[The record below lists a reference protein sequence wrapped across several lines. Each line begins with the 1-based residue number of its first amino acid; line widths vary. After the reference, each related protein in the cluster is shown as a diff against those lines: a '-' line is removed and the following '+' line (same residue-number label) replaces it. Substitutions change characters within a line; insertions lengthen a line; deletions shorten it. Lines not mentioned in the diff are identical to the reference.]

1 MNSHSLNGFAVSTE
15 PEQLA
20 APARKAN
27 KARLIFL
34 VLAVVV
40 IGLLT
45 YRWWHGSRFVST
57 DNAQIEGHII
67 PILPKVGGFVGS
79 VAVADNQIVAAGTP
93 LVQLDPRD
101 YEARLAQADADL
113 MAALAQSGEKGQL
126 GIASAQ
132 MAAAS
137 ASASAARETVSAA
150 QAQLTQAQA
159 ALERAQKDYDRTVS
173 LVAQKMV
180 SPQQLD
186 SADAQLKEARAHVDA
201 VRAQQASAQSN
212 ALAAGSQV
220 NASNAGVKQAI
231 AKVQGAQASRDYAA
245 LQLEYTHILAP
256 MAGQI
261 SKKAVEPGQLVQ
273 AGQQLMVLVPTT
285 DVWVVA
291 NFKETD
297 IGRIRA
303 GQKVDIEADS
313 YPGQH
318 FVGVVDSLSAATGAK
333 FSMLP
338 PDNATGNFTKVV
350 QRLPVKIRLE
360 QWDIQKYPL
369 RPGMSVLAT
378 VRVN

>member
-1 MNSHSLNGFAVSTE
+1 MSSTTTT
-15 PEQLA
+15 
-20 APARKAN
+20 APDTPKKAN
-27 KARLIFL
+27 KARFVFVII
-34 VLAVVV
+34 VCVVV
-40 IGLLT
+40 GLLA
-45 YRWWHGSRFVST
+45 YRWWYGRHFVST
-57 DNAQIEGHII
+57 DNAQIEGHLI

-79 VAVADNQIVAAGTP
+79 VSVADNQIITAGTP
-93 LVQLDPRD
+93 LVELDARD
-101 YEARLAQADADL
+101 YQARLAQAEADL
-113 MAALAQSGEKGQL
+113 AAAIAQAGDKDKS

-132 MAAAS
+132 VEAAS

-159 ALERAQKDYDRTVS
+159 SLERAQKDYDRTVS

-186 SADAQLKEARAHVDA
+186 SADAQLKEARAHVAA
-201 VRAQQASAQSN
+201 VRAQQASAQSS

-220 NASNAGVKQAI
+220 SVSNAGVKQAL
-231 AKVQGAQASRDYAA
+231 AKVQAAQANRDYAM

-256 MAGQI
+256 VSGQI
-261 SKKAVEPGQLVQ
+261 SKKSVEPGQLVQ

-285 DVWVVA
+285 DLWVVA

-297 IGRIRA
+297 IGKIKA
-303 GQKVDIEADS
+303 QQKVDIEVDA
-313 YPGQH
+313 YPNQH
-318 FVGVVDSLSAATGAK
+318 FEGVVDSLSAATGAK

-360 QWDIQKYPL
+360 KWDHQNFPL

-378 VRVN
+378 VRVG